1 MTKKRAIAGAALMIA
16 GLLGGCSARP
26 GTAAIV
32 NGNEISEKSLE
43 QMAQSMEVDTQGR
56 RAVLLQWAV
65 IAAITEPVLEA
76 HSDLL
81 TPDAKTALLAACTE
95 GFGIGEFSA
104 DSPKALQNY
113 CFTTVLAQ
121 QDPAIATEIST
132 AMEAAIT
139 GEKIELS
146 PRYAS
151 TLAEFPGYEGPLSFV
166 DTRDRSLGALS
177 AGPVVG

>member
-1 MTKKRAIAGAALMIA
+1 MTKKCAIAGAALITA
-16 GLLGGCSARP
+16 GLLVGCSAHP
-26 GTAAIV
+26 GAAAIV
-32 NGNEISEKSLE
+32 NGKEISEKSLE
-43 QMAQSMEVDTQGR
+43 QMAQSMDVDTQGR

-65 IAAITEPVLEA
+65 ISAITEPVLEA

-104 DSPKALQNY
+104 ATPEPLKNY
-113 CFTTVLAQ
+113 CYAATLGQ
-121 QDPAIATEIST
+121 QDPVISEELT
-132 AMEAAIT
+132 AAMEGAIT

-151 TLAEFPGYEGPLSFV
+151 TLAEFPGYDGPLNYV
-166 DTRDRSLGALS
+166 DSRDRSLKVLGADP
-177 AGPVVG
+177 AVG